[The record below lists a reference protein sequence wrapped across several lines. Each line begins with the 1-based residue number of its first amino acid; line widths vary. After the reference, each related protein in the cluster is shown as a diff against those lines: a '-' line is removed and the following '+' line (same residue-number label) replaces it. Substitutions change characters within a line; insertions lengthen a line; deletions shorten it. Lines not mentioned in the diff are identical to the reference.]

1 MDYVFS
7 SKLQTALPL
16 NTNVIVSN
24 NHIGKIKKIEIR
36 ENEFHVMLNLYI
48 RGKNNI
54 TSSIDDNLY
63 ASTLNPLVEGV
74 EEVAVSP
81 NNIWVKADQIID
93 LAFIFGYSTFT
104 SDWCCGHIGM
114 KNLFFIRLCI
124 NNNREFSLIE
134 KFESFPSDS
143 YAEEIWSSLTN
154 LRLLHDKIMS
164 RESSFQSNHQ
174 IRHMVTTKSFWNYFK
189 YKFIYYNVTV
199 SVGKGRYYRNV
210 YSNNL
215 NRYSSDARRS
225 SVEFIDVSSIS
236 DFQVLTNILGISFFS
251 SLKCKNP
258 GAKIR
263 EVQARVHDSFNSF
276 DLSNDTNRIRY
287 KFEYTTKAMVT
298 LKCCIKRFSST
309 GIIRDNQNRLL
320 GNNIEKTNVGDE
332 FEYDNV
338 LFSIVQFMIIDN
350 QEFVEAIAIEYLD
363 QNIISRGNYRIGC
376 SYNLNSNIYFAF
388 NN

>member
-93 LAFIFGYSTFT
+93 LAFIFGYSTFK
-104 SDWCCGHIGM
+104 SGWCCGHIGM

-143 YAEEIWSSLTN
+143 YAEEIWS
-154 LRLLHDKIMS
+154 
-164 RESSFQSNHQ
+164 
-174 IRHMVTTKSFWNYFK
+174 
-189 YKFIYYNVTV
+189 
-199 SVGKGRYYRNV
+199 
-210 YSNNL
+210 
-215 NRYSSDARRS
+215 
-225 SVEFIDVSSIS
+225 
-236 DFQVLTNILGISFFS
+236 
-251 SLKCKNP
+251 
-258 GAKIR
+258 
-263 EVQARVHDSFNSF
+263 
-276 DLSNDTNRIRY
+276 
-287 KFEYTTKAMVT
+287 
-298 LKCCIKRFSST
+298 
-309 GIIRDNQNRLL
+309 
-320 GNNIEKTNVGDE
+320 
-332 FEYDNV
+332 
-338 LFSIVQFMIIDN
+338 
-350 QEFVEAIAIEYLD
+350 
-363 QNIISRGNYRIGC
+363 
-376 SYNLNSNIYFAF
+376 
-388 NN
+388 